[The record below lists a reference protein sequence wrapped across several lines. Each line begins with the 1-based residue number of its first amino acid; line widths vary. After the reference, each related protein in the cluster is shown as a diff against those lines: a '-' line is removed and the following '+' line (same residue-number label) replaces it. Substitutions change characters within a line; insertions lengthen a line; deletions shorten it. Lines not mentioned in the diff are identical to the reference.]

1 MVTQFES
8 AQLIYRYSLSLILPR
23 RDTGKTVVIELS
35 RYIGI
40 GIKFARWQH
49 PAIGRWAR
57 FSVAVATC

>member
-49 PAIGRWAR
+49 PAIGR
-57 FSVAVATC
+57 